1 MSARNIPDYLNNK
14 YIDQSELI
22 KVLTEGVVDEKI
34 DNYNNQIIDIKKTDA
49 QNHLV
54 VIKQSKVE
62 YSPDSIE
69 QNFNT
74 SFSELINEERI
85 DDSLNI
91 DTDVKDLSI
100 EHLRKEAVLQGQ
112 VEELT
117 KVLEMETARG
127 IKAKEDSE
135 QNYNA
140 MKSIIIQQRI
150 QNGEGVDPSEF
161 QDAFPFLPKK
171 DSNNPTSSSYNPE
184 PFATEPT

>member
-1 MSARNIPDYLNNK
+1 MSARNIPDYLNDK

-22 KVLTEGVVDEKI
+22 QVLTNGSVEEKI
-34 DNYNNQIIDIKKTDA
+34 DDYNNQIIDIKKTDA
-49 QNHLV
+49 QNHLAI
-54 VIKQSKVE
+54 IKQSKIE
-62 YSPDSIE
+62 YSSDSLE

-74 SFSELINEERI
+74 SFSELISEEPI
-85 DDSLNI
+85 DDSLSI

-140 MKSIIIQQRI
+140 MKSVIIQQRI
-150 QNGEGVDPSEF
+150 QNGEGTEPSDF

-171 DSNNPTSSSYNPE
+171 DSNNTEQSSYNPE